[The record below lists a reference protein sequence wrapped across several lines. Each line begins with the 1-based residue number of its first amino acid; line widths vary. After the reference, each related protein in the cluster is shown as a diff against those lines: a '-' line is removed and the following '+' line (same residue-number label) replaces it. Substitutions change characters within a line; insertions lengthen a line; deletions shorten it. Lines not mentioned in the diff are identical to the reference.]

1 MIHGRHIMR
10 ETADVIMTR
19 QTLADSRDPDCTL
32 PNGLRPATCAGNGG
46 RGPGA
51 LAGHNRMISGR
62 QRFMR
67 ETADVIMTC
76 QSPG

>member
-1 MIHGRHIMR
+1 MR

-51 LAGHNRMISGR
+51 LAGHAGPYD
-62 QRFMR
+62 QRP
-67 ETADVIMTC
+67 AKIYA
-76 QSPG
+76 GNG